1 MRNRRLIFSAAA
13 IVAAGV
19 GLVPGVANAAGPDG
33 ATGTGGRGVAA
44 PDIDLTKAETFGSE
58 TFKSPAA
65 KTVHPAA
72 QGKLAP
78 QTQNGAA
85 AVEPTVDISGWHSSA
100 HGITLELAVN
110 SDPGTALGV
119 LVEWGDGGSEQVGAN
134 GPTVLTRSHV
144 YAKPGVY
151 NVKVSLLSGGTVVGT
166 NEVTADTAGSDFTPH
181 APTRL
186 LDTREGIGAP
196 KAKVGQYGT
205 TRVRIA
211 GSGQIPAGVT
221 AVALNVTVTNPTKP
235 GHIRAYG
242 QGDERPTT
250 SNVNFTAGQTV
261 PNAVIVPVGANGY
274 VELYNHSDGPVDLI
288 ADVTGFFTT
297 SAANGYTSLAP
308 TRLVDTR
315 EGLGAGKGKVAGR
328 NSFTTQVTGRGGVP
342 ADAKAVAL
350 NVTVTEPSQDGH
362 LIVYPAGGSA
372 PTTSNVNFSAGQ
384 TIANSV
390 IVPIGADG
398 KISVFNGAWAG
409 AHVIVDVVGYYSP
422 GSESAYVPFLP
433 ERWFDT
439 REWGEGQLDGRSYI
453 YSSFFEDD
461 TNVTGVVLNSTVT
474 NTRGPG
480 HLTVAPDPNRWIDYE
495 NGWESKVTPPN
506 SSVLNW
512 TTNKTVPNLV
522 QASTGNT
529 RLIDFWNMSYEPTDV
544 IVDLFG
550 IYAKN

>member
-1 MRNRRLIFSAAA
+1 MISAAA

-19 GLVPGVANAAGPDG
+19 GLVPGVANAAGPDD
-33 ATGTGGRGVAA
+33 AKGTGGRGISA
-44 PDIDLTKAETFGSE
+44 PDLDLTKAETFGSKS
-58 TFKSPAA
+58 FKSPAA

-72 QGKLAP
+72 KGKLAP
-78 QTQNGAA
+78 QAENGAA
-85 AVEPTVDISGWHSSA
+85 AVPPTVDISGWQSSA

-110 SDPGTALGV
+110 SDPGTPLGV
-119 LVEWGDGGSEQVGAN
+119 LVEWGDGTSEQVGAN

-144 YAKPGVY
+144 YSKSGVY
-151 NVKVSLLSGGTVVGT
+151 HVQVSLLSGDTVVGT
-166 NEVTADTAGSDFTPH
+166 NDVIADTAGSDFTPH

-186 LDTREGIGAP
+186 LDTREGIGAT
-196 KAKVGQYGT
+196 KQKVNAYGT
-205 TRVRIA
+205 TRVKV
-211 GSGQIPAGVT
+211 GGNGQIPAGVT
-221 AVALNVTVTNPTKP
+221 AVALNVTVTNPSKP

-274 VELYNHSDGPVDLI
+274 VELYNHSDGAVDLI
-288 ADVTGFFTT
+288 ADVTGFFTK
-297 SAANGYTSLAP
+297 SAANGYTSLNP
-308 TRLVDTR
+308 SRLVDTR
-315 EGLGAGKGKVAGR
+315 DGLGTGKGKVAGR

-350 NVTVTEPSQDGH
+350 NVTVTDPSQDGH
-362 LIVYPAGGSA
+362 LIVYPAGGQA
-372 PTTSNVNFSAGQ
+372 PTTSNVNFSTGQ

-390 IVPIGADG
+390 IVPVGADG

-422 GSESAYVPFLP
+422 GSQSAYVPFLP

-439 REWGEGQLDGRSYI
+439 REDGEQLEGRNYI

-461 TNVTGVVLNSTVT
+461 ADVTGVVLNTTVT

-495 NGWESKVTPPN
+495 NGWYVDPTPPN

-512 TTNKTVPNLV
+512 TPNKTVPNLV

-529 RLIDFWNMSYEPTDV
+529 RLIDFWNMSFEPTDV
-544 IVDLFG
+544 IVDIFG